1 MSSTAPPG
9 LGALGPQIAA
19 FDEWADAQLERLRG
33 NPVADKVFTTASHLG
48 DMSVIWHLVSV
59 ARTVGGA
66 PPVEALR
73 LSALIGAESLV
84 LNQGIK
90 RLFRRQRPTIAGD
103 ERFDVRQ
110 PSTSSFP
117 SGHASS
123 AMFAATLLTRLDR
136 RRAPLWYAIAGIVA
150 LSRPYVRI
158 HHASDIVGGAIVGR
172 LLARLAMPVLRINR
186 ATR

>member
-1 MSSTAPPG
+1 MSNTAPPG

-19 FDEWADAQLERLRG
+19 FDEWADTQLERLRG

-48 DMSVIWHLVSV
+48 DMSLVWHLVSV
-59 ARTVGGA
+59 ARTLGGA
-66 PPVEALR
+66 PPIEALR

-90 RLFRRQRPTIAGD
+90 RLFRRERPTMAGD
-103 ERFDVRQ
+103 ERFDVRP

-136 RRAPLWYAIAGIVA
+136 RRAPLWYAIATIVA

-158 HHASDIVGGAIVGR
+158 HHASDIVGGAIAGK
-172 LLARLAMPVLRINR
+172 LLARLAVPLLQLNR
-186 ATR
+186 VTR

>member
-1 MSSTAPPG
+1 MSNTAPPG
-9 LGALGPQIAA
+9 LGALGPQISA
-19 FDEWADAQLERLRG
+19 FDEWADAQLERVRG

-48 DMSVIWHLVSV
+48 DMSLVWHLVSV
-59 ARTVGGA
+59 ARTLGGA

-90 RLFRRQRPTIAGD
+90 RLFRRERPTIAGD

-136 RRAPLWYAIAGIVA
+136 RRAPLWYAIAVIVA

-158 HHASDIVGGAIVGR
+158 HHASDIVGGAIVGK
-172 LLARLAMPVLRINR
+172 LLARLAFQVLRFNR
-186 ATR
+186 LAR